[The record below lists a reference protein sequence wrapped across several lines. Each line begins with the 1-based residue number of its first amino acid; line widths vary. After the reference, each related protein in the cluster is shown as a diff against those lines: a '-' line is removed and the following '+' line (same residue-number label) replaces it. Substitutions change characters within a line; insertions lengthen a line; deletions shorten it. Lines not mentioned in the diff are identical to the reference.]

1 MEKFSLSKKTKL
13 NRILICIL
21 YHDINYDIGKLIK
34 KIQIKK
40 EDKIL
45 IILDGIKNI
54 KNEKRILQLK
64 KNIKIIYSKKRKNS
78 IPFNRNL
85 AFKYAK
91 KNYYIILFLDSDV
104 LPANNLVRNHLEAH
118 LMNKNIPLV
127 GGVVKPSFFKK
138 IKSFWEIMDGC
149 LSWFTSQKSKYN
161 RFVEFPYHI
170 PTCNMSI
177 KVSFL
182 KNHKLKFD
190 NNLNT
195 GEDVD
200 LCRKVRETKN
210 KILLINNA
218 ETLHEDRVDFLPFI
232 NHHTKWGR
240 HQYYTLYKN
249 NKLFKNIGFLFYF
262 FFFILYPFFMPLI
275 NIYSTIL
282 AIYPWIKYKFIFI
295 FLLIPSY
302 LVHLVKGLFTYLEFL
317 VDIKKILFKLTIY
330 KKLRIG

>member
-1 MEKFSLSKKTKL
+1 MGKSSLSKKAKL
-13 NRILICIL
+13 NKVLICIL

-34 KIQIKK
+34 KIQVKK
-40 EDKIL
+40 RDKIL

-85 AFKYAK
+85 ALEYAK

-104 LPANNLVRNHLEAH
+104 LPNNNLVKNHLNTH
-118 LMNKNIPLV
+118 LKNKNIPV
-127 GGVVKPSFFKK
+127 IGGFVIPSFFQK

-149 LSWFTSQKSKYN
+149 LSWFTSQQSKNN
-161 RFVEFPYHI
+161 RFVEGPYHI

-182 KNHKLKFD
+182 KSHKLKFD

-195 GEDVD
+195 GEDAD
-200 LCRKVRETKN
+200 FCKKVRKTDS
-210 KILLINNA
+210 KILLIKNA
-218 ETLHEDRVDFLPFI
+218 EIIHKDKVDFLSFI
-232 NHHTKWGR
+232 IHHARWGR

-249 NKLFKNIGFLFYF
+249 NGLSKNLGFLFYF
-262 FFFILYPFFMPLI
+262 LFLILYPFLMPLI
-275 NIYSTIL
+275 NLYSTIL
-282 AIYPWIKYKFIFI
+282 TIYPWTKYKFIYI

-302 LVHLVKGLFTYLEFL
+302 LVHLIKGFFTYLEFL
-317 VDIKKILFKLTIY
+317 VDVKKIF
-330 KKLRIG
+330 